1 MNCNGMKISALI
13 AAASMVCAPLAM
25 ADTLWST
32 GVSREQGWYDFN
44 KARDGAQSE
53 MCWAICAANLIAWWQ
68 NAQPEQSLPSG
79 VPMGDEV
86 WDIYKQTFTNVGS
99 DPDQGIRWWYS
110 GKYDPMFAD
119 EVPSAAIT
127 TDATGSYYADREGQG
142 DEFFHKLIYRGRGN
156 QVNAETVT
164 RALYEGFSRG
174 DAFWIGVSF
183 YRRNGELHTHSLSV
197 WGVDVEPTA
206 DATPKV
212 VALYMTD
219 SDDGNR
225 CLHRIPLKVEDGM
238 LKFDCPQHP
247 LYGRIGDI
255 TITNYTGLY
264 VKE

>member
-1 MNCNGMKISALI
+1 
-13 AAASMVCAPLAM
+13 
-25 ADTLWST
+25 
-32 GVSREQGWYDFN
+32 
-44 KARDGAQSE
+44 
-53 MCWAICAANLIAWWQ
+53 
-68 NAQPEQSLPSG
+68 
-79 VPMGDEV
+79 MGDEV